1 MKANQVFQPSKKLIL
16 HFDIDGVI
24 RLPVRKNKDLYVGL
38 GLCRYMIC
46 VRIGCGGDSKKIVKK
61 IQIWSLAGN

>member
-24 RLPVRKNKDLYVGL
+24 RLPVRKNKDLYV
-38 GLCRYMIC
+38 
-46 VRIGCGGDSKKIVKK
+46 
-61 IQIWSLAGN
+61 